1 LQPATQGSRIP
12 QLMSLIPH
20 WLKSARL
27 PCAKVLYGGRS
38 YLILVSPDMAQSGT
52 VTDVTNTP
60 QLADGGL

>member
-1 LQPATQGSRIP
+1 
-12 QLMSLIPH
+12 MSLIPH